1 MPSLPN
7 PTVYTAGSARNWFS
21 GWVSTGQWVQLRN
34 HASGEAASGL
44 PLPRRILSSPFFYF
58 LANQPLNQILRIL
71 FRVDPLSGIFRI
83 AFWVD
88 GNRTVW
94 LFCLLRMVLLVFASL
109 CGFHTAAWS
118 MIRLC
123 LMDGLGQLGA

>member
-1 MPSLPN
+1 
-7 PTVYTAGSARNWFS
+7 
-21 GWVSTGQWVQLRN
+21 LRN

-44 PLPRRILSSPFFYF
+44 TLLRRILSSPLFCF

-88 GNRTVW
+88 ENRTVW
-94 LFCLLRMVLLVFASL
+94 LFCPLRMVFLVFASL
-109 CGFHTAAWS
+109 SGFHAAPWS

-123 LMDGLGQLGA
+123 LVDDLGRLGA